1 MNILHRT
8 LLLIVLL
15 CCSLCAAVAQKV
27 PSAGQGASAEA
38 PNSAVTSGVRISFIV
53 CTPGSEVYELE
64 GHAALRVVMPGGRD
78 MAVNYGVFDFN
89 SPNFIYRFV
98 KGETD
103 YMVVAY
109 PFSIFLDSYRATGR
123 GVIEYPLNLT
133 AEESE
138 KLLELLQINL
148 LPENQVYRYNYVKDN
163 CATRPLALVEK
174 AIGDTLTYTSPD
186 YTAGWSF
193 RDAMTYYHRNYP
205 WYQFGIDLALGS
217 GIDYAVSEHEKVFA
231 PYLLVSMLPGATFTD
246 AEGHV
251 RTLVGEPVERCAAAG
266 GGPLAPTPWC
276 LTPMAVAIYLL
287 VIVAAIA
294 LFDVKR
300 KRVTS
305 AVDALYMAV
314 AGMAGIVVTFLV
326 FVSTHEA
333 TTPNLLIVWLNPL
346 CFIVPACIFI
356 KRCRR
361 LVLCYEILNFVA
373 LILLCVLWP
382 LTCQVANS
390 AVWLFIVADIILSAR
405 YIFINALCAKK

>member
-1 MNILHRT
+1 MNMLHRIH
-8 LLLIVLL
+8 LFIILL
-15 CCSLCAAVAQKV
+15 CCSLSAAYAQSATAVA
-27 PSAGQGASAEA
+27 PTGADSVAA
-38 PNSAVTSGVRISFIV
+38 PGVRISFIV
-53 CTPGSEVYELE
+53 CSPGSEIYELE
-64 GHAALRVVMPGGRD
+64 GHAALRVILPGGRD

-89 SPNFIYRFV
+89 SPNFVYRFV

-217 GIDYAVSEHEKVFA
+217 GIDYAVSEREKVFA

-246 AEGHV
+246 VDGNV
-251 RTLVGEPVERCAAAG
+251 RTIVGEPIERTVASD
-266 GGPLAPTPWC
+266 GGPLAPTPWY
-276 LTPMAVAIYLL
+276 LTPIAVAVYLL

-294 LFDVKR
+294 FFDVR
-300 KRVTS
+300 RMRVTR
-305 AVDALYMAV
+305 AADALYMAV
-314 AGMAGIVVTFLV
+314 AGVAGIVVTFLV

-333 TTPNLLIVWLNPL
+333 TTPNWLIVWLNPL
-346 CFIVPACIFI
+346 CFIVPVCIFI
-356 KRCRR
+356 KKCRR

-373 LILLCVLWP
+373 LILLCVLWR
-382 LTCQVANS
+382 LTGQVANN
-390 AVWLFIVADIILSAR
+390 AVWLFIAADIILSAR
-405 YIFINALCAKK
+405 YIFINASCAKK